1 MKYKAFIVFATVV
14 CCLAFGVC
22 MIIGAVNEWDDIPI
36 FLLAGAV
43 EFILI
48 WIFAAIGNGYCPS
61 CGEYG
66 TMYTADQQF
75 QGMKTIERKVDVPHY
90 SQYKINGKTHSVH
103 EWRRE
108 TEYQDVEVWKCLEK
122 CSKCGYK
129 RVVERT
135 R

>member
-1 MKYKAFIVFATVV
+1 MKYKTFIWFSIVICCIAFAICT
-14 CCLAFGVC
+14 
-22 MIIGAVNEWDDIPI
+22 IIGVTNYWDTFST
-36 FLLAGAV
+36 FLLIGAV
-43 EFILI
+43 EFVLICILV
-48 WIFAAIGNGYCPS
+48 AIGKDYCPC

-66 TMYTADQQF
+66 TMRQIDEQF